1 MHDRGAACREQ
12 RGIWPLKFQMQ
23 RQRLTVRQT
32 QIMAL
37 LLIFYILTVR
47 ISGRFFF
54 YTEGNAMILPM
65 ENTEKMIFPGVG
77 KYGIPEIK
85 PETDIRIDKLE
96 WIPVNYALT
105 AKDKFGN
112 YKEIESMHG
121 ANMSVSQIAD
131 NAKKNG
137 GKVTILKESDFKK
150 EDAANKANQDY
161 INKHQIDYSLGYGLG
176 PGFSIDKAAR
186 KRARMSRLANR
197 RRK

>member
-1 MHDRGAACREQ
+1 
-12 RGIWPLKFQMQ
+12 
-23 RQRLTVRQT
+23 
-32 QIMAL
+32 
-37 LLIFYILTVR
+37 
-47 ISGRFFF
+47 
-54 YTEGNAMILPM
+54 
-65 ENTEKMIFPGVG
+65 
-77 KYGIPEIK
+77 
-85 PETDIRIDKLE
+85 
-96 WIPVNYALT
+96 
-105 AKDKFGN
+105 
-112 YKEIESMHG
+112 MHG

-150 EDAANKANQDY
+150 EDAANKAYQDY

>member
-1 MHDRGAACREQ
+1 MSKRGSGSSARVGGGLKRE
-12 RGIWPLKFQMQ
+12 GI
-23 RQRLTVRQT
+23 TAT
-32 QIMAL
+32 YSDGTTATIMKVKGAD
-37 LLIFYILTVR
+37 
-47 ISGRFFF
+47 
-54 YTEGNAMILPM
+54 
-65 ENTEKMIFPGVG
+65 G
-77 KYGIPEIK
+77 KNMYFS
-85 PETDIRIDKLE
+85 
-96 WIPVNYALT
+96 
-105 AKDKFGN
+105 KDKFGN

-150 EDAANKANQDY
+150 EDAENKAYQDY

>member
-1 MHDRGAACREQ
+1 MSKRGSGSSERAGGGFKRE
-12 RGIWPLKFQMQ
+12 GV
-23 RQRLTVRQT
+23 TAT
-32 QIMAL
+32 YSDGTTTTIMK
-37 LLIFYILTVR
+37 VKG
-47 ISGRFFF
+47 SD
-54 YTEGNAMILPM
+54 
-65 ENTEKMIFPGVG
+65 G
-77 KYGIPEIK
+77 KNMYFS
-85 PETDIRIDKLE
+85 
-96 WIPVNYALT
+96 
-105 AKDKFGN
+105 KDKFGN